1 MLLEITLLGGAFY
14 AMKKNFREQTQRTL
28 AIVKEETS
36 KAIVIVDKK
45 LKPVKKVKQN
55 TEVEHQSKSDQSD
68 QSVTHQKPYD
78 LKSIELH
85 EENQKMTRDFTI
97 ITGSTI
103 VSIVGYLAYPPWY
116 LLSLPG
122 WLYVSIPAFKQAFQ
136 DILQGKPNVNQIYS
150 ITALGCLGS
159 GYYVTGNFA
168 ALFYVLSKKLSVQLK
183 QDSRNSLIDVFN
195 QHPKTVFLWVDGIE
209 VETPYE
215 ALIHGDIVVV
225 TAGATIPVDGIIITG
240 TASIDQHILTGE
252 AQPVEKEINDSVFAA
267 TLVLT
272 GKIYVRV
279 EKAGDE
285 TTAAQIGEILNQT
298 TEFKTAGQMRA
309 ESLAQQTVLPTLVAG
324 GLSLPLLGPMG
335 ALAVI
340 NAHFSYR
347 LSAVSSIA
355 VFSYLRLISQQGIL
369 IKKGEVLDLL
379 PQVDT
384 IIFDKTGTLT
394 LSKPHIGQIYPFDN
408 YNEEQILALAAAAE
422 NKQTHPIALA
432 ILEAANARALL
443 IPEVQEVAYQIGYGL
458 QVQID
463 NQWVQVGSHRFMQ
476 RENIILPPSIQ
487 TLEAQAEEQSYSLI
501 LVALNGKV
509 IGALELLPTI
519 RPEAQAVIDNL
530 KQLPQVEKTYII
542 SGDNEK
548 PTQQL
553 ADILGID
560 DYFAP
565 VLPQEKAAL
574 IEELQNAGKIVCYI
588 GDGINDSIAL
598 KKANV
603 SISLSGASTIATDTA
618 QIILMGKDLNQLCDL
633 FQLAYEFD
641 KTVQQG
647 FHAVMTPTVIGIG
660 GAFFLTFDVMD
671 TIILKQLGL
680 TIGLINATYPLI
692 KYREKR
698 NEGVQ
703 SEAL

>member
-1 MLLEITLLGGAFY
+1 
-14 AMKKNFREQTQRTL
+14 
-28 AIVKEETS
+28 
-36 KAIVIVDKK
+36 
-45 LKPVKKVKQN
+45 
-55 TEVEHQSKSDQSD
+55 
-68 QSVTHQKPYD
+68 
-78 LKSIELH
+78 
-85 EENQKMTRDFTI
+85 
-97 ITGSTI
+97 
-103 VSIVGYLAYPPWY
+103 
-116 LLSLPG
+116 
-122 WLYVSIPAFKQAFQ
+122 
-136 DILQGKPNVNQIYS
+136 
-150 ITALGCLGS
+150 
-159 GYYVTGNFA
+159 
-168 ALFYVLSKKLSVQLK
+168 
-183 QDSRNSLIDVFN
+183 
-195 QHPKTVFLWVDGIE
+195 
-209 VETPYE
+209 
-215 ALIHGDIVVV
+215 
-225 TAGATIPVDGIIITG
+225 
-240 TASIDQHILTGE
+240 
-252 AQPVEKEINDSVFAA
+252 VFAA
-267 TLVLT
+267 TVVLT

-285 TTAAQIGEILNQT
+285 TTAAQIGEILTQT

-309 ESLAQQTVLPTLVAG
+309 ESLAQKTVLPTLVAG

-347 LSAVSSIA
+347 LSVVSSIA
-355 VFSYLRLISQQGIL
+355 MFSHLQLISQKGIL
-369 IKKGEVLDLL
+369 VKKGEMLDLI

-408 YNEEQILALAAAAE
+408 YNEEQILTLAAAAE

-443 IPEVQEVAYQIGYGL
+443 IPQVQEIAYQVGYGL
-458 QVQID
+458 QVQIE
-463 NQWVQVGSHRFMQ
+463 NQWIQVGSRRFMQ
-476 RENIILPPSIQ
+476 QANMLLPPSFQ
-487 TLEAQAEEQSYSLI
+487 TLEAQAEEQGNSLI
-501 LVALNGKV
+501 LVALNKQV

-519 RPEAQAVIDNL
+519 RPEAQAVIDTL
-530 KQLPQVEKTYII
+530 KQLPRVEKTYII
-542 SGDNEK
+542 SGDNKK

-553 ADILGID
+553 AHTLGID
-560 DYFAP
+560 SYFAQ

-574 IEELQNAGKIVCYI
+574 IEKLQNAGKIVCYI

-618 QIILMGKDLNQLCDL
+618 QIILMGEDLNQLCDL

-641 KTVQQG
+641 KTIQQG
-647 FHAVMTPTVIGIG
+647 FHAVLTPTVIGIG

-680 TIGLINATYPLI
+680 TIGLLNATYPLI
-692 KYREKR
+692 KYRENR

-703 SEAL
+703 SKVL